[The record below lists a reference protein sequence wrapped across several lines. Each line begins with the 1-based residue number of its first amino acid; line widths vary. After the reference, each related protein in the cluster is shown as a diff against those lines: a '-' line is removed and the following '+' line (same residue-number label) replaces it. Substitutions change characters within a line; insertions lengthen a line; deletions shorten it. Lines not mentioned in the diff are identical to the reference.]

1 MDFTN
6 KTIILLVCIIIFVL
20 AVSIYI
26 SMPTRDGFDGVIS
39 DLDYNLGAKLIDEI
53 DNSRID
59 SENVCRRNP
68 NNVLKYIKHHKE
80 KNYNDAGYI
89 GNGSCGFYVIGEDTS
104 SPTLVHSSM
113 YGGEPQLQK
122 TELGKFYSGDEAKE
136 KLKSLLH
143 NQCGRITSSC
153 DLGKGLG
160 LCASIERKGK
170 VNESRGVPIAD
181 EELKISNP
189 VEGRGS
195 SLDANKNS
203 DEYVVFL
210 ENMGKPAVDG
220 GSQNIKCACFDAA
233 KIDANGGK
241 LPEECVKNIYEDSQC
256 TEQGR
261 QYLQRAHPDVYDKYT
276 RPDGKDVTSISSKI
290 IDLESKLSYFRRVFK
305 HNWMS
310 RIGDSYYGGLVF
322 TGKPGAPV
330 DLAVERR
337 ERANACNG
345 EGSATIYDAFSTLGG
360 DKTKTQEGFN
370 IWKGEGGAIANKDD
384 RLKYYQQAFR
394 YGKWVSVDYNGP
406 DQVCSR
412 HGDAYPTSMDKVMK
426 DHPHWGN
433 WKGADGENHKV
444 PTYPFYYFKKH
455 AQKLAQKSHDMTLTR
470 SERSKYYKQCYGGE
484 LPPATKPG
492 IKMYWFSGSSN
503 TKPIRTAPYT
513 TAMSVAKNLVKQNKA
528 KVQFVNAIDFRVGRN
543 PVITNIGGNNRDW
556 IALYY
561 TGYLDTRYIRSYDSG
576 KNRTIK
582 FKLSSDDG
590 SILHVNGQRVIGDAA
605 FWRPHGTISRQGSF
619 TFTEDDKVIV
629 EGKETT
635 IRQSKLIPIEVVF
648 YENGGGATCKL
659 EWTGTNGKSF
669 TVVDETVLRREL
681 G

>member
-1 MDFTN
+1 MKIIN
-6 KTIILLVCIIIFVL
+6 KTTILLICIIVLVL
-20 AVSIYI
+20 AVSMYMYQ
-26 SMPTRDGFDGVIS
+26 SNSTEGFVDDVVA
-39 DLDYNLGAKLIDEI
+39 DLDYNLGANIIDDI
-53 DNSRID
+53 DNTRID
-59 SENVCRRNP
+59 AENVCRRNP
-68 NNVLKYIKHHKE
+68 NNLLKYVQHHKGMD
-80 KNYNDAGYI
+80 YTDAGYI
-89 GNGSCGFYVIGEDTS
+89 GNGACGFYVVDEDSS
-104 SPTLVHSSM
+104 SPTLIHSSM

-122 TELGKFYSGDEAKE
+122 SELGKFYSGDEAKE

-143 NQCGRITSSC
+143 RQCGRITSSC

-170 VNESRGVPIAD
+170 VGESRGVPVGD
-181 EELKISNP
+181 KELKIKDP
-189 VEGRGS
+189 TEERGI
-195 SLDANKNS
+195 SLNGNKNS
-203 DEYVVFL
+203 SEYVVL
-210 ENMGKPAVDG
+210 IDNMGKSPEDG
-220 GSQNIKCACFDAA
+220 GSQNRKCACFDAA

-241 LPEECVKNIYEDSQC
+241 LPDECVKNIYEDSQC
-256 TEQGR
+256 TDQGLE
-261 QYLQRAHPDVYDKYT
+261 YLKRTHPDVYDKYT
-276 RPDGKDVTSISSKI
+276 RPSGKDVMSISGKI
-290 IDLESKLSYFRRVFK
+290 IDLESKISYFKKAFNN
-305 HNWMS
+305 NWMS

-322 TGKPGAPV
+322 TGKEGEPV

-345 EGSATIYDAFSTLGG
+345 GGSAEIYDAFSTLGN
-360 DKTKTQEGFN
+360 DDTQEGFK
-370 IWKGEGGAIANKDD
+370 IWKGEGGAISNKED
-384 RLKYYQQAFR
+384 RLQYYQQAFR
-394 YGKWVSVDYNGP
+394 YGKWISVGYDGP

-412 HGDAYPTSMDKVMK
+412 HGDAYPKSMEQVTK

-433 WKGADGENHKV
+433 WKGADGKRHKA

-470 SERSKYYKQCYGGE
+470 SERAKYYKQCYGGE

-492 IKMYWFSGSSN
+492 IKMFWFSGNSN
-503 TKPIRTAPYT
+503 TKPIRTASYT
-513 TAMSVAKNLVKQNKA
+513 RAMSVARNLVKQNKA

-543 PVITNIGGNNRDW
+543 PVVTNIGGNNRDW

-561 TGYLDTRYIRSYDSG
+561 TGYLDTRYIRPYESG

-590 SILHVNGQRVIGDAA
+590 SILHVNGKRVIGDKA
-605 FWRPHGTISRQGSF
+605 FWKPHGTISRQGSF
-619 TFTEDDKVIV
+619 TYTEDDKVMV

-659 EWTGTNGKSF
+659 EWTGTTGKTF
-669 TVVDETVLRREL
+669 TVVDESVLRREL